1 MISNCRLVML
11 IFLIGACTN
20 QNGPDRTD
28 SNLNNFKLIHTFYD
42 ESDSLF
48 AYVYAHSVEK
58 NIYDSV
64 IITDSNR
71 SFKNYLYQIKW
82 NRLSNREGVDLVG
95 SSDFY
100 GYELKFDKDFF
111 RIVML
116 DSSKEYTSEELTIHW
131 KEAGNQFEV
140 LKY

>member
-1 MISNCRLVML
+1 MISNCRLLML
-11 IFLIGACTN
+11 VFLISACTN
-20 QNGPDRTD
+20 QNEADRTE
-28 SNLNNFKLIHTFYD
+28 SNVNNYKLIHTFYD
-42 ESDSLF
+42 KSDSLF
-48 AYVYAHSVEK
+48 AHVYAHSVEK
-58 NIYDSV
+58 NIYDSI

-71 SFKNYLYQIKW
+71 NFENYLYQIKW
-82 NRLSNREGVDLVG
+82 NSLSNREGVDLVG
-95 SSDFY
+95 GSDFY

-131 KEAGNQFEV
+131 KKAGNQFEV